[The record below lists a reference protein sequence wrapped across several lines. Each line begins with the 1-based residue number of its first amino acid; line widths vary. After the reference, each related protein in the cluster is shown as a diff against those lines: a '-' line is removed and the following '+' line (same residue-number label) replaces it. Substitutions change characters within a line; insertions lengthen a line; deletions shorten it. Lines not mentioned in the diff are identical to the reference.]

1 VETEQLSASPG
12 LAPLYVRAVLGPV
25 LPGGGDEL
33 PDRRLEVR
41 DLEVDRD
48 HLAAYDRVCGF
59 RLGDELP
66 ATYPHVL
73 AFPLAMRLMT
83 DRSFPFSLLGLVH
96 VSNRIDQRRPL
107 RADEPVGL
115 RVWAEGLRPHSRGR
129 QFDLVAEAE
138 VDGDLV
144 WSDRSTYLRRGE
156 GASQGSSK
164 RERDDDRERDD
175 NPERDDDRERQEP
188 IATWNVLGDVGR
200 RYAEVSGDRNPIHL
214 HALSARLFG
223 VRGPIAH
230 GMWMKA
236 RCLAG
241 LEGRLPA
248 ASRAEVRF
256 SSPMR
261 IPAKAEF
268 GARQVGGGWRV
279 ALRSQGSDRPHLT
292 GSIEPLGSTAGGG
305 QPPATPG

>member
-1 VETEQLSASPG
+1 METEQLSAPPD

-25 LPGGGDEL
+25 LPGGGGEL
-33 PDRRLEVR
+33 PDRGLEVR

-59 RLGDELP
+59 RLTDELP

-96 VSNRIDQRRPL
+96 VTNRIDQRRPL
-107 RADEPVGL
+107 RADEPLGL
-115 RVWAEGLRPHSRGR
+115 RVWAEDLRPHSRGR

-138 VDGDLV
+138 VDGDVV

-164 RERDDDRERDD
+164 GDREDD
-175 NPERDDDRERQEP
+175 PEPQEP
-188 IATWNVLGDVGR
+188 IATWNVLGDIGR

-214 HALSARLFG
+214 HSLSARLFG

-236 RCLAG
+236 RCLAA
-241 LEGRLPA
+241 LEGRLA
-248 ASRAEVRF
+248 AGCRAEVRF
-256 SSPMR
+256 SSPLR
-261 IPAKAEF
+261 IPSKVDFA
-268 GARQVGGGWRV
+268 ARQHDGGWHL

-292 GSIEPLGSTAGGG
+292 GSIEPLGSPGGADRS
-305 QPPATPG
+305 PAERR

>member
-1 VETEQLSASPG
+1 METERLGAPPD

-33 PDRRLEVR
+33 PDRRLEVS

-59 RLGDELP
+59 RLNDELP

-96 VSNRIDQRRPL
+96 VTNRIDQRRPL
-107 RADEPVGL
+107 RADEPLDL
-115 RVWAEGLRPHSRGR
+115 RVWAEDLRPHSRGR

-138 VDGDLV
+138 ADGDVV
-144 WSDRSTYLRRGE
+144 WSDRSTYLRQGE
-156 GASQGSSK
+156 GASEGSSGGP
-164 RERDDDRERDD
+164 RDQD
-175 NPERDDDRERQEP
+175 PEPEEP

-214 HALSARLFG
+214 HSLSARLFG

-236 RCLAG
+236 RCLAA

-248 ASRAEVRF
+248 ACRAEVRF
-256 SSPMR
+256 SSPLR
-261 IPAKAEF
+261 IPSKVGFA
-268 GARQVGGGWRV
+268 ARQDDTRWRV

-292 GSIEPLGSTAGGG
+292 GSIEPLDS
-305 QPPATPG
+305 PAATG

>member
-1 VETEQLSASPG
+1 METERLGAPPD

-48 HLAAYDRVCGF
+48 HLVAYDRVCGF
-59 RLGDELP
+59 RLNDELP

-96 VSNRIDQRRPL
+96 VTNRIDQRRPL
-107 RADEPVGL
+107 RADEPLGL
-115 RVWAEGLRPHSRGR
+115 RVWAEDLRPHSRGR

-138 VDGDLV
+138 ADGDVV
-144 WSDRSTYLRRGE
+144 WSDRSTYLRQGE
-156 GASQGSSK
+156 GASEGSSGGA
-164 RERDDDRERDD
+164 RDQD
-175 NPERDDDRERQEP
+175 PEPEEP
-188 IATWNVLGDVGR
+188 IATWNLLGDVGR

-214 HALSARLFG
+214 HSLSARLFG

-236 RCLAG
+236 RCLAA

-248 ASRAEVRF
+248 AFRAEVRF
-256 SSPMR
+256 SSPLR
-261 IPAKAEF
+261 IPSKVGFAAHQD
-268 GARQVGGGWRV
+268 GARWRV
-279 ALRSQGSDRPHLT
+279 VLRSQGSDRPHLT
-292 GSIEPLGSTAGGG
+292 GSIEPLDS
-305 QPPATPG
+305 PAATG